1 MRNSTQNESRIFVA
15 KTESL
20 NFNVSTGFFFSTK
33 FTFDQLLCPSGRP
46 SPTSTTATVRSSGT
60 ERSSEN
66 PSISTIST
74 TFIYYPE
81 KVKREAAS
89 RRVNDSGES
98 FYRDC
103 TVPLVVLIGVV
114 IGIIIV
120 VVILVVLKM
129 TNK

>member
-33 FTFDQLLCPSGRP
+33 FTFDQLLCPSGRT
-46 SPTSTTATVRSSGT
+46 SPTFTTATVRSSET
-60 ERSSEN
+60 ERSSERT
-66 PSISTIST
+66 ISTIST

>member
-1 MRNSTQNESRIFVA
+1 MFQQV
-15 KTESL
+15 
-20 NFNVSTGFFFSTK
+20 FFFSTK
-33 FTFDQLLCPSGRP
+33 FTFDQLLCPSGRT
-46 SPTSTTATVRSSGT
+46 SPTFTTATVRSSET
-60 ERSSEN
+60 ERSSERT
-66 PSISTIST
+66 ISTIST

>member
-33 FTFDQLLCPSGRP
+33 FTFDQLLCPSGRT
-46 SPTSTTATVRSSGT
+46 SPTFTTATVRSSGT
-60 ERSSEN
+60 ERSSERT
-66 PSISTIST
+66 ISTIST

>member
-33 FTFDQLLCPSGRP
+33 FTFDQLLCPSGRT
-46 SPTSTTATVRSSGT
+46 SPTFTTATVRSSET
-60 ERSSEN
+60 ERSSERT
-66 PSISTIST
+66 ISTIST

-103 TVPLVVLIGVV
+103 TVPLVVLIGVL

>member
-20 NFNVSTGFFFSTK
+20 NFNVSTGFFFSNK
-33 FTFDQLLCPSGRP
+33 FTFDQLLCPSGRT
-46 SPTSTTATVRSSGT
+46 SPTFTTATVRSSET
-60 ERSSEN
+60 ERSSERT
-66 PSISTIST
+66 ISTIST

-120 VVILVVLKM
+120 VVILVVLKI